1 MHLLYVAAP
10 LPVSVPLTSPPKR
23 TTLGPMAT
31 YKRPDHF
38 TRAAKARGFPAR
50 SVFKLEEIDR
60 RVRLL
65 KQGQKVLDLGCAPGS
80 WSLYA
85 SERIGPSGRLLA
97 VDLQPIAQMLPPNAT
112 FIQGDALA
120 LAETVLATHA
130 PYQVVLSDMA
140 PNTTGN
146 RNADQARS
154 YHLYSFALTMSH
166 KLGAQGSSFVGKIF
180 MGPDFELAREQTR
193 EHFGQVRL
201 IRPEGVRSNSFEIF
215 LVGLEKRE
223 GPSLPEASGEE
234 DPSKTD
240 AT

>member
-1 MHLLYVAAP
+1 
-10 LPVSVPLTSPPKR
+10 
-23 TTLGPMAT
+23 MAT

-38 TRAAKARGFPAR
+38 TKAAKARGYPAR

-65 KQGQKVLDLGCAPGS
+65 RAGQRVLDLGCAPGS

-85 SERIGPSGRLLA
+85 CERIGPTGRLLA
-97 VDLQPIAQMLPPNAT
+97 VDLQPIAQMFPPNAT
-112 FIQGDALA
+112 FIQGDALV
-120 LAETVLATHA
+120 LAETTLAAHA
-130 PYQVVLSDMA
+130 PYDVVLSDMA

-146 RNADQARS
+146 RSADQARS
-154 YHLYSFALTMSH
+154 YQLYEFALSMAV
-166 KLGAQGSSFVGKIF
+166 KLGGQGSSFVGKIF

-223 GPSLPEASGEE
+223 EPRLPATPSE
-234 DPSKTD
+234 PS
-240 AT
+240 A